1 MNECGRIFLVPSA
14 SSVCFNI
21 CKTFVFLDETC
32 MVFLCIL
39 GYCGADIKALCTEA
53 ALIALRRRYPQI
65 YVSSQKLQLDVSS
78 IVLGAQD
85 FYHAMQNI
93 VPASQRA
100 VMSSGHALSPII
112 RPLLERTF
120 NNILAVLQKVFPHA
134 EFSQCDKREGT
145 FKLLFQSIL
154 FPTFQFKGMV
164 LSEVLKLA
172 VLNHHLV

>member
-1 MNECGRIFLVPSA
+1 MLEMYEAQQGYFMEGCFFFLFFFFCTP
-14 SSVCFNI
+14 
-21 CKTFVFLDETC
+21 
-32 MVFLCIL
+32 

-78 IVLGAQD
+78 VVLSAQD

-100 VMSSGHALSPII
+100 VTSSGHALSPVI

-120 NNILAVLQKVFPHA
+120 ADLLEVLHKVFPHA
-134 EFSQCDKREGT
+134 EFSQSDKSEGMWVVSWLSCT
-145 FKLLFQSIL
+145 ASLQPDVCLLYCYVQ
-154 FPTFQFKGMV
+154 M
-164 LSEVLKLA
+164 
-172 VLNHHLV
+172 

>member
-1 MNECGRIFLVPSA
+1 MHWVLLFFSFCV
-14 SSVCFNI
+14 
-21 CKTFVFLDETC
+21 
-32 MVFLCIL
+32 L

-65 YVSSQKLQLDVSS
+65 YASSHKLQLDVSS
-78 IVLGAQD
+78 IVLSAQD

-112 RPLLERTF
+112 RPLLERSF

-134 EFSQCDKREGT
+134 EISQSDKKEGT
-145 FKLLFQSIL
+145 TNSFFI
-154 FPTFQFKGMV
+154 
-164 LSEVLKLA
+164 
-172 VLNHHLV
+172 VLNWNKYRHESAEFSNKIVSYAFVFALNM

>member
-1 MNECGRIFLVPSA
+1 MNLALLSFSFCA
-14 SSVCFNI
+14 
-21 CKTFVFLDETC
+21 
-32 MVFLCIL
+32 L

-65 YVSSQKLQLDVSS
+65 YASSHKLQLDVSS
-78 IVLGAQD
+78 IVLSAQD

-112 RPLLERTF
+112 RPLLERSF

-134 EFSQCDKREGT
+134 EISQSDKKEG
-145 FKLLFQSIL
+145 I
-154 FPTFQFKGMV
+154 
-164 LSEVLKLA
+164 
-172 VLNHHLV
+172 

>member
-1 MNECGRIFLVPSA
+1 MNLPLFPLSF
-14 SSVCFNI
+14 SV
-21 CKTFVFLDETC
+21 
-32 MVFLCIL
+32 L

-65 YVSSQKLQLDVSS
+65 YASSHKLQLDVSS
-78 IVLGAQD
+78 IVLNAQD

-112 RPLLERTF
+112 RPLLERSF

-134 EFSQCDKREGT
+134 EISQSDKKEGT
-145 FKLLFQSIL
+145 LDYFSLLLKWNQYRHKLINRK
-154 FPTFQFKGMV
+154 FPYIYDYLCVTF
-164 LSEVLKLA
+164 LYLPWI
-172 VLNHHLV
+172 